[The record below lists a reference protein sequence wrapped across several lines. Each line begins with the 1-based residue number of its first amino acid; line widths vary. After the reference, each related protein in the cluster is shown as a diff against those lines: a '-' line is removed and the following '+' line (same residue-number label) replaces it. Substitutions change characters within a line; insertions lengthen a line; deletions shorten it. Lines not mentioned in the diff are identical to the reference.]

1 MIKAIA
7 IDDEPFALE
16 VIRKHAEKI
25 PFLQLEATFVNAFE
39 AIDYLLQNE
48 IDLLFLDIKMPDIS
62 GIDFYNSLI
71 RKPLL
76 IFTTAYFEHAVTG
89 FELEALD
96 YLLKPFTFARFLKA
110 CNKAQAGLQ
119 NKMRIPTYT
128 FIKDGYEMLK
138 VYYDNVLF
146 VEATGNYM
154 RYVLED
160 REILTRATMKETIEL
175 LPGDK
180 FFQSHRS
187 FIINEDK
194 IAKIERHQ
202 ITIGFHR
209 IPVGSSYVDS
219 LKRRTL

>member
-16 VIRKHAEKI
+16 VIRKHAKKI

>member
-16 VIRKHAEKI
+16 VIRKHAKKI

-110 CNKAQAGLQ
+110 CDKAQDGLQ

-175 LPGDK
+175 LPGNK

-202 ITIGFHR
+202 ITIGSHR
-209 IPVGSSYVDS
+209 IPVGPSYVDS